1 VRRKDELMSHVDPPL
16 SQTGQL
22 IPTENPTLLDAILES
37 AMDAIIVV
45 DALQQILL
53 FNHAAE
59 SMFQVSRTEM
69 IGQSLDRLLPK
80 RFARSHQR
88 DVDTFISTGSTSR
101 AMGHLRPLTALRADG
116 TEFPI
121 EATISQITIDDQP
134 YAAAIVR
141 DISARHAADLALRR
155 QLDLLNLTYDAIFT
169 RSSDGEITFWN
180 QGAERLYGYTAKEA
194 IGRHSH
200 ELLRTG
206 PPEVLRQ
213 CIETLVATGS
223 WEGEMRHTR
232 KDGVTIPVESRHV
245 IAGEGQ
251 NRSTIEACRDITA
264 RKHAEVERLAV
275 MEREAAARAESAAL
289 ARQRDRLQEIL
300 DSLPAGVMIIEGPGE
315 EIEFSNAAF
324 NSLVSGD
331 GQTNRTAPVDRRAF
345 ALRRADGTP
354 LPANASPGQRALL
367 GERIQNQQ
375 LILRNASGA
384 EVPIA
389 AHAAPIESASVTHP
403 RAIVIYQD
411 TTQLRQAEQVKDD
424 FLALISHELRTPLT
438 SIHGGARLLA
448 THGDSFSPADR
459 AEVLNDVIIES
470 DRLDQLLGN
479 LATLT
484 SLLSGSLDPTTEP
497 VLVAPVARLAISA
510 IAVRYPRHVFPID
523 IERSLPPVEADP
535 GLMEQ
540 LLRNLYENA
549 AKYSPSAGSITT
561 SAIVTDQSIAISV
574 TDEGIGIA
582 AGHLE
587 HIFERFR
594 RVGETSSVRGMGLGL
609 YLSRLLAETQH
620 GSIAASSPGLGLGS
634 TFTVTLPI
642 SEGWLNEQRDDHDQ
656 QLDGSVE

>member
-1 VRRKDELMSHVDPPL
+1 MPREISSTSGDAHARAHVF
-16 SQTGQL
+16 
-22 IPTENPTLLDAILES
+22 PTENATLLDAILES

-45 DALQQILL
+45 DASQRILL

-59 SMFQVSRTEM
+59 SMFVVSRSEM
-69 IGQSLDRLLPK
+69 IGQSLDRLLPR
-80 RFARSHQR
+80 RFARSHER

-101 AMGHLRPLTALRADG
+101 AMGHLRPLAALRADG

-141 DISARHAADLALRR
+141 DISARHAADVAQRR
-155 QLDLLNLTYDAIFT
+155 QLDLLNFAYDAIFT
-169 RSSDGEITFWN
+169 RSFDGRITFWN
-180 QGAERLYGYTAKEA
+180 QGAERLYGYSAEEA
-194 IGRHSH
+194 IGHHSH
-200 ELLRTG
+200 DLLQTG

-213 CIETLVATGS
+213 CIESLVATGS

-232 KDGVTIPVESRHV
+232 KDGATIPVESRHV
-245 IAGEGQ
+245 ITGDFQ
-251 NRSTIEACRDITA
+251 DRYTIEACRDITA
-264 RKHAEVERLAV
+264 RKHAEDERLAV
-275 MEREAAARAESAAL
+275 MEREAAARAESAVL

-300 DSLPAGVMIIEGPGE
+300 DSLPAGVMIIEGPGGQ
-315 EIEFSNAAF
+315 IEFSNAVFDA
-324 NSLVSGD
+324 LVAGD
-331 GQTNRTAPVDRRAF
+331 GQTTSATPAGSRTF
-345 ALRRADGTP
+345 ALRRSDGTP

-367 GERIQNQQ
+367 GERVQNQQ
-375 LILRNASGA
+375 LILRDASGA
-384 EVPIA
+384 DVPIA
-389 AHAAPIESASVTHP
+389 AHAAPIESASATHQ

-510 IAVRYPRHVFPID
+510 IAVRYPKHVFAVD
-523 IERSLPPVEADP
+523 IERSLPPIEADP
-535 GLMEQ
+535 ALMEQ

-549 AKYSPSAGSITT
+549 AKYSPSAGRITT
-561 SAIVTDQSIAISV
+561 SATVTGHSIAISV

-582 AGHLE
+582 AGHLG

-609 YLSRLLAETQH
+609 YLAQLLAETQH

-634 TFTVTLPI
+634 TFTVTMPI
-642 SEGWLNEQRDDHDQ
+642 SEGWLAEQRDDHDQ
-656 QLDGSVE
+656 QVDGSRA